1 MLLFGLKKIFI
12 TKENPGGYRPK
23 AILTQQ
29 NLLRPLRRFPALV
42 QVFFNIV

>member
-1 MLLFGLKKIFI
+1 MLLFALKIIFI

-29 NLLRPLRRFPALV
+29 NPLRPLR
-42 QVFFNIV
+42 VFLHWYKFY